1 MSFLMLSKQNT
12 RSGSWELLSFFVKRP
27 PQSIDVTHV
36 TACFKTLFVLPW
48 DTSSDFLL
56 RSLTLSWMLKQQA
69 TKQNG
74 PSPRIIPWFTDLGMN
89 IVGNIFGECKN
100 ISRGKSI
107 HIKRSSHFKT
117 FLRHKRYTLYLW
129 HVGCKMWQPGVSDV
143 KALKALYA
151 HSSAPTSAMKHLS
164 DTKYKDIKMSHFL
177 EWEWKKK
184 TLPCVFWTYSKQPL
198 CFFPL

>member
-1 MSFLMLSKQNT
+1 M
-12 RSGSWELLSFFVKRP
+12 
-27 PQSIDVTHV
+27 TH
-36 TACFKTLFVLPW
+36 ACFKTLFVLPW

-74 PSPRIIPWFTDLGMN
+74 PSPRIISRFTYLGMN

-177 EWEWKKK
+177 EWELKKNL
-184 TLPCVFWTYSKQPL
+184 TLCLLNVLQAAFMFFSSLNGFVKSKWRSRKLNSIKKLWT
-198 CFFPL
+198 